1 MYIPKNR
8 IKTNL
13 YTAGGEYVFKGNQEE
28 YKGYFHSLYDGTF
41 YTGRT
46 PNDPPIVEI
55 ISILNS
61 SNAQIEADV
70 VDLPYQ
76 YFADNYDGVVFDGQI
91 QDVKAVG
98 TYHIVNDINYDKTQ
112 LIPQQSYP
120 RPTPE
125 DYELGSFTRYFCVK
139 YNEDLYTELSKET
152 YDMLVNED
160 QKISWQMYMPF
171 KIQWTID
178 GEKSFVE
185 TTNSNIVEIQ
195 EKRMKRIGFGRF
207 LKFNFLKFCKG
218 IN

>member
-55 ISILNS
+55 INILNS

-91 QDVKAVG
+91 QDVKAAHPSIFEFCIG
-98 TYHIVNDINYDKTQ
+98 IKHT
-112 LIPQQSYP
+112 
-120 RPTPE
+120 
-125 DYELGSFTRYFCVK
+125 LGSDEICPGIVSITFSSLSISSKFISNVNIGVSVVLS
-139 YNEDLYTELSKET
+139 YNKHLA
-152 YDMLVNED
+152 
-160 QKISWQMYMPF
+160 
-171 KIQWTID
+171 
-178 GEKSFVE
+178 
-185 TTNSNIVEIQ
+185 
-195 EKRMKRIGFGRF
+195 
-207 LKFNFLKFCKG
+207 
-218 IN
+218 